1 MNTSPR
7 ASPISPSRRSSSCP
21 AWPTNGTPCR
31 SSLRPGASPT
41 NIRSASA
48 LPDPK
53 TTEVRVCASCGHRTQ
68 PRASASTAFSASRR
82 SSGDGTPQSV
92 TPQTDHPA
100 FHPAFCGVSS
110 AAPEVRDRHPPVG
123 AGPAMEII
131 TPFPACAV
139 VGRGRLGSALVAALH
154 GAGASVAGP
163 LGRGADGGDA
173 DVVLLCVP
181 DAEIAAAAAAV
192 ALRAGRLVG
201 HCSGATTLAPL
212 APHEAFGLHPLMTVP
227 ATGADFT
234 GAPAA
239 IAGTTDRAHHTT
251 RRLAELLGMAPFT
264 VADGA
269 RAAYHA
275 AASMASNFL
284 VTLEW
289 AAQRVGGLEPA
300 QLAPLVRATVD
311 NWAAHGPHAA

>member
-1 MNTSPR
+1 
-7 ASPISPSRRSSSCP
+7 
-21 AWPTNGTPCR
+21 
-31 SSLRPGASPT
+31 
-41 NIRSASA
+41 
-48 LPDPK
+48 
-53 TTEVRVCASCGHRTQ
+53 
-68 PRASASTAFSASRR
+68 
-82 SSGDGTPQSV
+82 
-92 TPQTDHPA
+92 
-100 FHPAFCGVSS
+100 
-110 AAPEVRDRHPPVG
+110 
-123 AGPAMEII
+123 MEII

-192 ALRAGRLVG
+192 APRAGRLVG

-239 IAGTTDRAHHTT
+239 IAGTTDRAHHTA

-264 VADGA
+264 VADDD

-289 AAQRVGGLEPA
+289 AAQRVGGIDRGH
-300 QLAPLVRATVD
+300 LAPLVRATVD
-311 NWAAHGPHAA
+311 NWAAQGARDALTGPVARGDDATVARQRVAVAERAPDLLELFDALTEATRTWAARREEGVPA